1 MAQLLF
7 SVTIRDCELQTF
19 RAGGKGG
26 QKQNKTESGVRII
39 HRPSGAVGES
49 REERSQMQ
57 NKRNAFRRMA
67 ETEKFRKW
75 LKIRIAQQLGEK
87 SVEEIVD
94 EMMRPQN
101 IRIERR
107 NQIGQWE
114 NWEDS
119 GLTPGKLCSK
129 HGTEW
134 PFCASLH

>member
-1 MAQLLF
+1 MAHLLF

-39 HRPSGAVGES
+39 HRESGAVGEC
-49 REERSQMQ
+49 REERSQWQ
-57 NKRNAFRRMA
+57 NKQKAFRRMA

-75 LKIRIAQQLGEK
+75 LKIRIAQRLGEK
-87 SVEEIVD
+87 SVEEMVD
-94 EMMRPQN
+94 EMMQSQN

-114 NWEDS
+114 TWGDD
-119 GLTPGKLCSK
+119 L
-129 HGTEW
+129 
-134 PFCASLH
+134 